1 MFPLSITHPAV
12 ERLTG
17 EIARAQQLLNE
28 EQNQEAR
35 RVCEQVLGAA
45 AALGLGAPDAAWL
58 AAVAASNTKD
68 LEAAVRY
75 ARRALEA
82 DPTSPSYR
90 RSFDVIG
97 NNVRQALLDD
107 KLAPDDATIPA
118 LHGLAVDAEAVD
130 QACHLRLAHYLLS
143 VRRLDEARAVLL
155 SVTVLHPS
163 SVDAWVLLTQVAS
176 IGDDGQLAEQCK
188 SRVHR
193 LQQLSLAFPQPPAEG

>member
-1 MFPLSITHPAV
+1 MLGSARIGNAGARAEWGEPGCLRRALETADQCVDDNSRPLRRVLLRAPAVMADPSFADEFFHVLCFVHSPTPKGVGCFSVVTHPHRRKV
-12 ERLTG
+12 DRRDRSSTG
-17 EIARAQQLLNE
+17 VANE

-90 RSFDVIG
+90 RSFDVIK

-130 QACHLRLAHYLLS
+130 
-143 VRRLDEARAVLL
+143 
-155 SVTVLHPS
+155 
-163 SVDAWVLLTQVAS
+163 
-176 IGDDGQLAEQCK
+176 
-188 SRVHR
+188 
-193 LQQLSLAFPQPPAEG
+193 